1 MTELFVETVKAPS
14 YMVSRVLNKHW
25 NIWSSNT
32 SFCQLIEGVQN
43 KVAVPI
49 SGVNIGRC
57 V

>member
-1 MTELFVETVKAPS
+1 
-14 YMVSRVLNKHW
+14 MVSRVLNKHW
-25 NIWSSNT
+25 NIWSSNI

-49 SGVNIGRC
+49 SGVNIDRC